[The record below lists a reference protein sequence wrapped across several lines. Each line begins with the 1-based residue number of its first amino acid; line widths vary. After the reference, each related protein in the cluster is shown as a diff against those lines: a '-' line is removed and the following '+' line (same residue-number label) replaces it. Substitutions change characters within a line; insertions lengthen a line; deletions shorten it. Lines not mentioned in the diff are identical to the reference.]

1 MLLFAFRHGFW
12 IRDSSYW
19 RRSHKDC
26 GYVLM
31 LIQRALV
38 TDPDRQILDDVDKG
52 TL

>member
-1 MLLFAFRHGFW
+1 
-12 IRDSSYW
+12 
-19 RRSHKDC
+19 
-26 GYVLM
+26 M